1 MNDDKVVEEM
11 KIFFA
16 DFKMLGT
23 KINDDNKNKKKNK
36 YSCSG
41 SPAFKSGSC
50 RLRFSQLLLCYK

>member
-16 DFKMLGT
+16 DFKMLAT
-23 KINDDNKNKKKNK
+23 KVNDDNKNKKKT
-36 YSCSG
+36 SIAAVD
-41 SPAFKSGSC
+41 PPTFKSGSC

>member
-23 KINDDNKNKKKNK
+23 KVNDDNKNKKKTSIAAVDPPHLK
-36 YSCSG
+36 VEV
-41 SPAFKSGSC
+41 AD
-50 RLRFSQLLLCYK
+50 